1 MLSDSQNKVLTIER
15 GLFIGLAGLCV
26 GLVIGALVFRTN
38 SEPAERESVATSAAP
53 HMHVTES
60 RKSQGSAR
68 AGNEQASKTGIR
80 EEIPEGPVPGL
91 GTVPTPSKPQ
101 IPKTTVPS
109 AVTKAPT
116 PPKQPITPVLRD
128 AVAAD
133 RWLREVRLDIH
144 TQLGTNALVTS
155 KGLSPAG
162 EAILQRVRH
171 LEDHAADPT
180 PYNVASL
187 EDRATRYDSEDARA
201 SLEAHLGRAL
211 ARLVLQWRILRTAG
225 PYKLISEAKA
235 KKDKKLRS
243 RLVKLAVEFGQATS
257 ISEALAV
264 LDPPHPFYKGLV
276 AAYVRYRKLADSG
289 GCKQLP
295 DRRLSRFSKGKH
307 VRNLEIRLACEG
319 YFDGEP
325 DGVYDEDLIE
335 AVKTYQR
342 HHELDQDG
350 AIGSE
355 SVRSL
360 NVSMKRRTAQLRLAV
375 HRVRESK
382 VRKMQDY
389 YLVVNIPA
397 YELRAVEGGKI
408 IRRNKVIVGT
418 NRLDDDK
425 VALIQGHLNRTK
437 LFTSRLYQ
445 VVINPSWILPERIA
459 KGELKSSLANDPDYL
474 QKSGIKEKTLGNGS
488 KVFVQKGGAGNVL
501 GKVKFLLEKSNA
513 IYLHDTDKK
522 HMFNHHRRDFSHGC
536 MRVHRAVDFAKW
548 LLEKDGWDM
557 KEVKRALGAD
567 YAQRGMDLNSPPTF
581 MTEYITVDI
590 SAEGQPRF
598 LTDVYKYDK
607 AYADGDLPPKYRT
620 RWGASRLRPH
630 WVPRVPGT
638 LVKEWKAQGKAAPR
652 DRNWRPPADG

>member
-1 MLSDSQNKVLTIER
+1 MEH
-15 GLFIGLAGLCV
+15 GLFIGLAGLCT
-26 GLVIGALVFRTN
+26 GLVIGALAFRAN
-38 SEPAERESVATSAAP
+38 PEPAEREPIATSAAP
-53 HMHVTES
+53 HMKVTES
-60 RKSQGSAR
+60 RKPLRPNPKGVNQTATTNMRG
-68 AGNEQASKTGIR
+68 
-80 EEIPEGPVPGL
+80 EIPEGPVPGL
-91 GTVPTPSKPQ
+91 ETLRPTTKNQPELATKSLQAQSTPKPPRQ
-101 IPKTTVPS
+101 QMTT
-109 AVTKAPT
+109 
-116 PPKQPITPVLRD
+116 ILRD

-133 RWLREVRLDIH
+133 RWLRELRLDIH
-144 TQLGTNALVTS
+144 RQLGANALVTP
-155 KGLSPAG
+155 KGLSQAG
-162 EAILQRVRH
+162 KAILQRVRE
-171 LEDHAADPT
+171 LEDHAVDPT

-187 EDRATRYDSEDARA
+187 EDRATRYDTEDARA

-211 ARLVLQWRILRTAG
+211 TRLVLQWRILRTAG
-225 PYKLISEAKA
+225 PYKLVSEAKA
-235 KKDKKLRS
+235 GKDKKLRS
-243 RLVKLAVEFGQATS
+243 RLVKVAAEFGQATS
-257 ISEALAV
+257 VAEALAV
-264 LDPPHPFYKGLV
+264 LDPPHPFYNGLID
-276 AAYVRYRKLADSG
+276 AYVRYRKLAESG
-289 GCKQLP
+289 GCKKLP

-307 VRNLEIRLACEG
+307 VRNLEIRMACEG
-319 YFDGEP
+319 YFDGVP
-325 DGVYDEDLIE
+325 DGIYDEDLIE

-360 NVSMKRRTAQLRLAV
+360 NVSMKRRAAQLRLAV
-375 HRVRESK
+375 HRVRESR

-397 YELRAVEGGKI
+397 YELRAVEDGKI

-474 QKSGIKEKTLGNGS
+474 QKAGIKEKTLGNGT
-488 KVFVQKGGAGNVL
+488 KVFVQAGGAGNVL

-548 LLEKDGWDM
+548 LLEKDGWNM
-557 KEVKRALGAD
+557 KEVKRSLGAE
-567 YAQRGMDLNSPPTF
+567 YAQRGMDLRNPPSF

-607 AYADGDLPPKYRT
+607 AYADGDLPPKSRT

-638 LVKEWKAQGKAAPR
+638 LVKEWKAKGKAAPR